1 MDTNNKIKKCIK
13 SYLCGRKYIKND
25 KDKAQDYFNK
35 TLLIYNDICAKNEL
49 EEDKKTILNEIYDK
63 TNKYM
68 LVLRDSLFDLIDR
81 GEINKVKKYYDMD
94 DFYIYNEE
102 GFTPMHY
109 AIKNGDTLFLKFAFS
124 LGVEIDTPDKIN
136 GHTLLEYACL
146 SGDPNMINFMILNG
160 ANIKKHQEFRN
171 SIKYHNNTNQ
181 IDYGLIMKYIL
192 TNNNKESNEKSLS
205 FVFDY
210 IEPSD
215 KIGLDNITVRDL
227 IMHIEDLLLKIPV
240 IAKQN
245 IIAILKEE
253 IQYKLSNNIFCP
265 SNRLEILLYNLIPF
279 MEYPFNLSLRWLIQL
294 EIKYIY
300 YKLKNKEMVLEN
312 INNSYINNYLLPN
325 DFIQNLLTEFNQ

>member
-205 FVFDY
+205 FIFDY
-210 IEPSD
+210 IAPSD

-253 IQYKLSNNIFCP
+253 IQYELSNNIFCP

>member
-1 MDTNNKIKKCIK
+1 
-13 SYLCGRKYIKND
+13 
-25 KDKAQDYFNK
+25 
-35 TLLIYNDICAKNEL
+35 
-49 EEDKKTILNEIYDK
+49 
-63 TNKYM
+63 
-68 LVLRDSLFDLIDR
+68 
-81 GEINKVKKYYDMD
+81 
-94 DFYIYNEE
+94 
-102 GFTPMHY
+102 MHY

-205 FVFDY
+205 FIFDY
-210 IEPSD
+210 IAPSD

-253 IQYKLSNNIFCP
+253 IQYELSNNIFCP

>member
-81 GEINKVKKYYDMD
+81 GEINKVKKYYDID

-205 FVFDY
+205 FIFDY
-210 IEPSD
+210 IAPSD

-253 IQYKLSNNIFCP
+253 IQYELSNNIFCP